1 LQREYQ
7 RESANAHG
15 PVALAVGLATFN
27 MERGKEEGAAID
39 RALHQRPANVFD
51 AVAPKCQ
58 QGWNV

>member
-1 LQREYQ
+1 
-7 RESANAHG
+7 
-15 PVALAVGLATFN
+15 